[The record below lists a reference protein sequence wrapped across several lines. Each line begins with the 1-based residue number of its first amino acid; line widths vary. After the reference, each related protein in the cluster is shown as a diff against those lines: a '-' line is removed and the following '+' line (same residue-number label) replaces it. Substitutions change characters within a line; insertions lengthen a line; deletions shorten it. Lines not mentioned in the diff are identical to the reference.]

1 MNNVLLL
8 KQGMGVEEADVE
20 KGAIQAEQTLE
31 EETSSDIITEKTV
44 QVTDEEQHIDLE
56 GYGLRLHI
64 HQNSL
69 PENCSQFQ
77 LKMAVSR
84 AKVCKLPTENG
95 ILVSAVYS
103 FTHNLGDRNLRRPAS
118 LEMQHCVVGGSNY
131 PLCIVQSNEISP
143 PFVFSILQGGKF
155 DTLEGYASVELDHFC
170 SFGVYSHLESEIL
183 RSPLL
188 HKYQVSQFP
197 VSPVHCSTA

>member
-1 MNNVLLL
+1 MADFLSRKVSTPYTPAMNNVLLL

-20 KGAIQAEQTLE
+20 KGAIQTLE

-84 AKVCKLPTENG
+84 AKVCTLPTENG

-103 FTHNLGDRNLRRPAS
+103 FNHNLGDRKLRRPAS

-131 PLCIVQSNEISP
+131 PLFIVQSNEISP
-143 PFVFSILQGGKF
+143 PFVFR
-155 DTLEGYASVELDHFC
+155 EGSLIRLRDMPVLNWTISAVLVSTSNG
-170 SFGVYSHLESEIL
+170 SF
-183 RSPLL
+183 LL
-188 HKYQVSQFP
+188 S
-197 VSPVHCSTA
+197 SGI